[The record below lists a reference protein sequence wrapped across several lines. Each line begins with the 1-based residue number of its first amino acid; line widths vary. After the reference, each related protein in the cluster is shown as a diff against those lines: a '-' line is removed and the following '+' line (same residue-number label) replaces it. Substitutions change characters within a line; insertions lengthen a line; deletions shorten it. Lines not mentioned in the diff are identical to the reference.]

1 MGLYI
6 YLMGSN
12 TLWKSNAYP
21 FTIKLI
27 IYMLY
32 IVLCG
37 TDDDTCLLDPAG
49 NGHFQYP
56 VLIPDAHIS
65 K

>member
-1 MGLYI
+1 
-6 YLMGSN
+6 
-12 TLWKSNAYP
+12 
-21 FTIKLI
+21 
-27 IYMLY
+27 MLY

-37 TDDDTCLLDPAG
+37 TEDDTCLLDPAG

-56 VLIPDAHIS
+56 VLIPDANIS